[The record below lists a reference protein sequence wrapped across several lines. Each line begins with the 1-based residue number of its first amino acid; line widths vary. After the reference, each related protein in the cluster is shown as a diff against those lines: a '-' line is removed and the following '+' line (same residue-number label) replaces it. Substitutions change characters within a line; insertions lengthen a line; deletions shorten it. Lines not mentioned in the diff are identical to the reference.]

1 MKVWNTILKIVAAL
15 AAVAGVV
22 FVIVKY
28 GDKIVAWVK
37 DMACRLG
44 LCCCCDDCCECCEDC
59 DCSEVEIIDEAPA
72 EEVPAQE
79 GDVQAEEKDF
89 EG

>member
-1 MKVWNTILKIVAAL
+1 MKVWNTVLKILAAL
-15 AAVAGVV
+15 AAIAGVV

-37 DMACRLG
+37 KIACKLG
-44 LCCCCDDCCECCEDC
+44 LCCCDDCCECCDCEDT
-59 DCSEVEIIDEAPA
+59 EAIPAEEAPA
-72 EEVPAQE
+72 EETPVEE
-79 GDVQAEEKDF
+79 GAVQAEEKDF